1 MSFKIYF
8 LEQGKSCYSKL
19 HIINSFMQ
27 RRFLM
32 KHFPL
37 IQGNSTFFHPKPE
50 ETVSNVWAKHASL
63 PAGTGYEKEE
73 ATTGAVSAESQMS
86 RKGPQAERM
95 RGMQMT
101 PKGACAVDTLS
112 VRTAGFSQFCSVSSF
127 EVTFSRFLLLCS

>member
-1 MSFKIYF
+1 MSFKYIF
-8 LEQGKSCYSKL
+8 WSRE
-19 HIINSFMQ
+19 
-27 RRFLM
+27 RVA
-32 KHFPL
+32 
-37 IQGNSTFFHPKPE
+37 IQAPHYKQFYATKIFNETLSAHSGNSTFFHPKPD

-127 EVTFSRFLLLCS
+127 

>member
-1 MSFKIYF
+1 MTRSKFIEMSFKIYF

-19 HIINSFMQ
+19 HMINSFMQ
-27 RRFLM
+27 QRFLM

-86 RKGPQAERM
+86 RKGP
-95 RGMQMT
+95 
-101 PKGACAVDTLS
+101 
-112 VRTAGFSQFCSVSSF
+112 
-127 EVTFSRFLLLCS
+127 